1 MCYAVRNMIAG
12 TIFKQKGTSSKKME
26 LRLSSTT
33 ILFKE
38 NMKILI
44 KTLTVSVYP
53 KNYLK

>member
-1 MCYAVRNMIAG
+1 MIAG

-53 KNYLK
+53 KNYLR